1 MRNQVT
7 AANNISCVREVE
19 LELKL
24 YFHSTTFSNTHFI
37 DIRKQLADNTFVTFK
52 TYNLST
58 DVFTNRAT
66 ETESHSN
73 YRILNEPSSLSLM
86 PREKI
91 NIRFRQ
97 NITFPYR
104 PYLVFVDFHEK
115 ESGLFLQRALLAVSQ
130 PSGPFNMANYAH
142 FYARFPTPEL
152 FSGNISFITP
162 GSYFNIGD
170 TLHTVTQ
177 TELTNNL
184 HDDCRDINLDFTPK
198 LDVIPAPAPAISW
211 DNPRVIARLTNNK
224 VEAREDSY
232 GRTAVSFDW
241 EQA

>member
-1 MRNQVT
+1 MEAGER
-7 AANNISCVREVE
+7 
-19 LELKL
+19 
-24 YFHSTTFSNTHFI
+24 
-37 DIRKQLADNTFVTFK
+37 
-52 TYNLST
+52 
-58 DVFTNRAT
+58 
-66 ETESHSN
+66 
-73 YRILNEPSSLSLM
+73 
-86 PREKI
+86 I

-97 NITFPYR
+97 PGAPNPFTS
-104 PYLVFVDFHEK
+104 LSMFVDFYEM
-115 ESGLFLQRALLAVSQ
+115 ESGSFLQRALLALAS
-130 PSGPFNMANYAH
+130 SDRGPYSSFNIANYDRM
-142 FYARFPTPEL
+142 YALFPIPDPPL
-152 FSGNISFITP
+152 GAAALITP

-198 LDVIPAPAPAISW
+198 LDVIPSPPPAISW
-211 DNPRVIARLTNNK
+211 DSPRVIARLTNNK